1 MIFTVLVKLMEKKK
15 EQRNQYPKLWDIGTT
30 DFGTLQQECYRKVY
44 SSSSYF
50 FSKEAVQFSCI
61 ALVITARLCVYV
73 CMFYPYTYVLAYC
86 YQTAIAV
93 WYSLAILI

>member
-1 MIFTVLVKLMEKKK
+1 MIFTVLVKLMGKKK
-15 EQRNQYPKLWDIGTT
+15 EQRDQYPKLWDIGTT

-44 SSSSYF
+44 LSFSYF
-50 FSKEAVQFSCI
+50 SSKEAVQFSCI
-61 ALVITARLCVYV
+61 ALVITARVCMYV